1 MNVEDQRLK
10 SNRRTIAAILTIL
23 GLAGMT
29 AFLIWGTS
37 TGFAYH
43 QGFLGTSAPYFADFN
58 LVCQSALL
66 VGLSIGFVLARL
78 KKISAHQ
85 YNQTAWVLLHV
96 LLIIIFMDRRFR
108 SLVVPGI
115 ATSFN
120 TAFLILP
127 TIHAVTGTL
136 AAIFGLFLILRMNDL
151 MPRFL
156 RISWWKGLMRVTL
169 VSYWIT
175 IGLGLATY
183 FVWYGT

>member
-1 MNVEDQRLK
+1 MNTREQRFS

-37 TGFAYH
+37 TGFAYR
-43 QGFLGTSAPYFADFN
+43 QGFLGTNAPYFADFN

-66 VGLSIGFVLARL
+66 LGLSTGYVLARL
-78 KKISAHQ
+78 KKIYAHQ

-96 LLIIIFMDRRFR
+96 LLIIIFMDARFR
-108 SLVVPGI
+108 SLVIPGI
-115 ATSFN
+115 AVSFN

-127 TIHAVTGTL
+127 TIHAVIGAL
-136 AAIFGLFLILRMNDL
+136 AAILGLFLILRMNDL
-151 MPRFL
+151 VPHFL